1 MPAARSRL
9 ARGPRSVGSVPTR
22 RIDLAR
28 FALAAA
34 VAAGAFTLAAP
45 ATADDDFGGGSVI
58 FARGSSLY
66 RVDARGKG
74 ETEIAQLAT
83 PPAPPAPR
91 AKDARGSS
99 ASVATP
105 AAVRALRSDATGT
118 VLLVDLAGT
127 WAWMPLDGSTH
138 SLTELP
144 CGDGPAQLADDGS
157 AVLCR
162 SARAPRQSILVE
174 LRGAAGATANAPSA
188 GAAPSKPT
196 ASAGTVPGI
205 ALLPSVGTALAAGA
219 ASAAGPRITTIDVP
233 PGAARLVGS
242 GAERRLVWADATGV
256 WRASPADLKHRTRA
270 ALDIPLRG
278 FLPSP
283 DGARAVGVYADQVF
297 ADLHRLR
304 SAEVLMTLQLDG
316 QGARRKAIRDGVPV
330 EWSHDADWLLVQD
343 GSSTCIMRIT
353 GGQYK
358 CWRGLTAASL
368 SPDGRWALAL
378 GNRDGSRPSAKSR
391 KPAKPPPKA
400 APKPPPPDRDLAP
413 QADDKP
419 WDHIDEPSD
428 EPEAGGPAPV
438 LDDVSVAP
446 PSGPLS
452 LYRLRLEGA
461 FTDRPTLLV
470 KIVDGAA
477 VWVPGPP

>member
-1 MPAARSRL
+1 MPAVRSRL
-9 ARGPRSVGSVPTR
+9 ARGPRFVGSVPTR
-22 RIDLAR
+22 RSDLAR

-34 VAAGAFTLAAP
+34 VAASAFALAAP
-45 ATADDDFGGGSVI
+45 ATAEDDFGGGSVI

-66 RVDARGKG
+66 RVDARGKD
-74 ETEIAQLAT
+74 ETEIAQLASQ
-83 PPAPPAPR
+83 PAPPAPG
-91 AKDARGSS
+91 AMDAGGSS
-99 ASVATP
+99 ASAAAP

-127 WAWMPLDGSTH
+127 WAWMPLDGSTR

-174 LRGAAGATANAPSA
+174 LRGAAGAASVNAPSA
-188 GAAPSKPT
+188 GAPPSKPT
-196 ASAGTVPGI
+196 ANAGTAPAIASLPSAGAAI
-205 ALLPSVGTALAAGA
+205 AAGA
-219 ASAAGPRITTIDVP
+219 ASAAARIIPLDVP

-242 GAERRLVWADATGV
+242 GAERKLVWADATGV
-256 WRASPADLKHRTRA
+256 WSAPPNDLRRKTRA
-270 ALDIPLRG
+270 AQDVPLRG

-297 ADLHRLR
+297 ADLHRRR

-378 GNRDGSRPSAKSR
+378 GNRDGSRQSAKSR
-391 KPAKPPPKA
+391 KPTKPAPKA